1 MKKGL
6 RCPVCGSLHIEEKP
20 APHPAGAELPADK
33 AETGGAGKPNWK
45 CFDCYRNFEKPDE
58 TG

>member
-1 MKKGL
+1 MKKGP
-6 RCPVCGSLHIEEKP
+6 RCPVCGSVHIEKKP
-20 APHPAGAELPADK
+20 APGPAGAKPPTDKEGPETAD
-33 AETGGAGKPNWK
+33 KPNWK

>member
-1 MKKGL
+1 MKKGA
-6 RCPVCGSLHIEEKP
+6 RCPVCGSVHIEKKP
-20 APHPAGAELPADK
+20 AAKPAGAEPPTDK
-33 AETGGAGKPNWK
+33 AQTDGAANPNWK